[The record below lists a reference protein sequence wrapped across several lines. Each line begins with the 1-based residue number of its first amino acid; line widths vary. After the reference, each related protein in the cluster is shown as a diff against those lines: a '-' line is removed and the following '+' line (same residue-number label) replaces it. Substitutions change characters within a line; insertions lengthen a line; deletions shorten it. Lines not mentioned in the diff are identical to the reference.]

1 MFRLPTKRVLTGLFC
16 GSAGLAAF
24 GRRAY
29 SEHSPVSR
37 PTKSALTD
45 LKDQVVLITGASA
58 GIGAACAWRFAEQG
72 SKLVLVGRREQRL
85 NELKAALQTE
95 YPGLKVHV
103 VALSVT
109 DLPKVEALPAEL
121 PAEFRDV
128 DILVNNAGLARG
140 VTSVETN
147 DLKDAVEVMETN
159 VIGTIAFSRAFLPG
173 MKARGRGHLV
183 NMGSVAVRKAEEQ
196 NNLCA
201 YSTVDSNHLIRFIGL
216 PCLCGWIGVQC
227 VQVRCSG
234 LHQCRSSRFGGVP
247 HPCDSH
253 FSWFGR

>member
-1 MFRLPTKRVLTGLFC
+1 MFRLPTKRVLTGVFC

-72 SKLVLVGRREQRL
+72 SKLILVGRREQRL

-183 NMGSVAVRKAEEQ
+183 NMGSVAVRKPKDRKICVPIRQ
-196 NNLCA
+196 
-201 YSTVDSNHLIRFIGL
+201 SILIT
-216 PCLCGWIGVQC
+216 
-227 VQVRCSG
+227 
-234 LHQCRSSRFGGVP
+234 
-247 HPCDSH
+247 
-253 FSWFGR
+253 